1 MKLFNYQV
9 IQLFL
14 YKMDD
19 EWQKYL
25 VTYKYLVVL
34 YLVVMKCT
42 SFYYCFVFLQK
53 VTHVNR
59 KNHLITQHKNTP
71 FLTCN

>member
-34 YLVVMKCT
+34 
-42 SFYYCFVFLQK
+42 SRS
-53 VTHVNR
+53 NEII
-59 KNHLITQHKNTP
+59 KNVHHFIIVLFFCKRLHT
-71 FLTCN
+71 